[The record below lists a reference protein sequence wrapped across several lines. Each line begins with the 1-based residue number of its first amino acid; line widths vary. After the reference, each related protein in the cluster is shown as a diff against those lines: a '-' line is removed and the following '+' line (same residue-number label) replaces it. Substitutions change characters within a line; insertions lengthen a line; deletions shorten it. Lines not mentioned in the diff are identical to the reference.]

1 MNLGKIFIQ
10 HFAATDKHFTAMKLF
25 WRFGLAIMKCQSE
38 AEEKERAGEIVMAG
52 YTNKLKLT
60 LWVSVVY
67 VLSFICYVPT
77 LLEQNGIVIPNG
89 LLYLKYLYVCIPA
102 MAAIFLLICEQDI
115 KVYFTRMFSGKITIK
130 YILTGVTCMA
140 AGIFDSYC
148 YSFIVKTDVF
158 KNTYSTVISLLTSC
172 IYLLITAF
180 VEEIAWRGF
189 LLERLPFKKIK
200 SVLFVG
206 AVWAVWHIPMWIIR
220 NSLGMEQIVCL
231 CIWTLLVSV
240 VLGITYYQCRNILLI
255 AIMHAA
261 FNICYLAPIQ
271 YNIVVLATIIFVG
284 ALLYKNNHRS
294 CPERG

>member
-1 MNLGKIFIQ
+1 MI
-10 HFAATDKHFTAMKLF
+10 A
-25 WRFGLAIMKCQSE
+25 S
-38 AEEKERAGEIVMAG
+38 
-52 YTNKLKLT
+52 YTNKLKIT
-60 LWVSVVY
+60 LWISVVY

-77 LLEQNGIVIPNG
+77 LLEQNGFIVPNI
-89 LLYLKYLYVCIPA
+89 LLYLKYLYVCTPA
-102 MAAIFLLICEQDI
+102 IVTIFMLICEQ
-115 KVYFTRMFSGKITIK
+115 KVRVYFAQMLSGKIAIK
-130 YILTGVTCMA
+130 YILVWAICIA
-140 AGIFDSYC
+140 VGILSSYC
-148 YSFIVKTDVF
+148 YSFIAGINIF
-158 KNTYSTVISLLTSC
+158 LNTYMTVTSLIMSSV
-172 IYLLITAF
+172 YLLITAL

-206 AVWAVWHIPMWIIR
+206 TVWAVWHIPMWIIR
-220 NSLGMEQIVCL
+220 NSLGMEQIVCF

>member
-1 MNLGKIFIQ
+1 MGKIKMVKFQFIRNLPGTGNRN
-10 HFAATDKHFTAMKLF
+10 FCKISALK
-25 WRFGLAIMKCQSE
+25 
-38 AEEKERAGEIVMAG
+38 GEIVMAG

-77 LLEQNGIVIPNG
+77 LLEQNGIIIPNG
-89 LLYLKYLYVCIPA
+89 LLYLKYLYVCIPT
-102 MAAIFLLICEQDI
+102 MATIFLLVCEQNI
-115 KVYFTRMFSGKITIK
+115 KVHFTRMFSGKITIK
-130 YILTGVTCMA
+130 YILIGVICMA
-140 AGIFDSYC
+140 VGIFDSYC
-148 YSFIVKTDVF
+148 YSFIVETDVF
-158 KNTYSTVISLLTSC
+158 KNIYPTVISLLTSC

-220 NSLGMEQIVCL
+220 NSLDMEQIVCL

-271 YNIVVLATIIFVG
+271 YNIVVLALIIFVST
-284 ALLYKNNHRS
+284 LLYKK
-294 CPERG
+294 PGKKFFI

>member
-1 MNLGKIFIQ
+1 M
-10 HFAATDKHFTAMKLF
+10 
-25 WRFGLAIMKCQSE
+25 
-38 AEEKERAGEIVMAG
+38 MAG

-77 LLEQNGIVIPNG
+77 LLEQSGIIIPNG

-102 MAAIFLLICEQDI
+102 MAAIFLLICEQNI
-115 KVYFTRMFSGKITIK
+115 KVYYTQMFSGKITIK
-130 YILTGVTCMA
+130 YILIGVICMA
-140 AGIFDSYC
+140 AGIFGSCC
-148 YSFIVKTDVF
+148 YSFIVKTDIF

-206 AVWAVWHIPMWIIR
+206 AVWAVWHMPMWIIR

-271 YNIVVLATIIFVG
+271 YNIVVLAIIIFVG
-284 ALLYKNNHRS
+284 TLLYKKS
-294 CPERG
+294 GKKLFTW